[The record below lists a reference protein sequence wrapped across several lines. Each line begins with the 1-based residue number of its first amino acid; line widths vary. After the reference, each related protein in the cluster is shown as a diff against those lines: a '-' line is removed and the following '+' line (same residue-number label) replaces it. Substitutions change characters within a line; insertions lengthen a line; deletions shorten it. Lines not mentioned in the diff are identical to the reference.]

1 MPNLIKKETLEI
13 LDHWEKGLTNLQIA
27 NMLDVPVK
35 KVICLLNRKGLK
47 SNRYEIID
55 ESKIIH
61 LLIGSY
67 LGDGHFSKFQK
78 GQESKLAIN
87 HGADQKDYLN
97 WKYEKLKEVNLHNT
111 IFSNSSSTVF
121 TTKSKS
127 HPIFSKFRTEGYD
140 NLKGTLNLNLVKDL
154 NSESFSIWYLD
165 DGSVTNDGANITCM
179 SLCYEEKEILK
190 NLIFK
195 NIGLEVN
202 ITSNSLYI
210 PKKEVEK
217 FQSIVRPY
225 CINSM
230 LYKLV
235 PYHQR

>member
-13 LDHWEKGLTNLQIA
+13 LENWEKGLTNLQIA
-27 NMLDVPVK
+27 DKLNISVK
-35 KVICLLNRKGLK
+35 KVVGALNRKGLN

-55 ESKIIH
+55 ESEIIH

-78 GQESKLAIN
+78 GQESKLTIN
-87 HGADQKDYLN
+87 HWIEQKDYLF
-97 WKYEKLKEVNLHNT
+97 WKYEKLKKVNLHNT
-111 IFSNSSSTVF
+111 IFSNSKSTIF

-127 HPIFSKFRTEGYD
+127 HPIFSKFRTEGYE
-140 NLKGTLNLNLVKDL
+140 NLKGKLNLKLVENI

-165 DGSVTNDGANITCM
+165 DGSVTNDGVNITCQ
-179 SLCYEEKEILK
+179 SLCYDEKEILK
-190 NLIFK
+190 NLIFR

-210 PKKEVEK
+210 PKKEIEK
-217 FQSIVRPY
+217 FQNIVRPY